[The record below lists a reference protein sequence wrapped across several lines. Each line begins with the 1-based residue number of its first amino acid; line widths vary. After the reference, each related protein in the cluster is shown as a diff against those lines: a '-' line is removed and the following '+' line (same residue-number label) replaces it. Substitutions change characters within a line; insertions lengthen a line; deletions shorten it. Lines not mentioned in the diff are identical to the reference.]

1 MRCIKAG
8 YAVLDSETRAVK
20 HRPHRVNKGVVKAD
34 TLALYHLLCYN
45 ERISVQGT
53 VNAPFA
59 VENVVNAFLSSKTAK
74 ADILHL
80 YVFTPVRNLS
90 QSVFIYHIIFRVDE

>member
-8 YAVLDSETRAVK
+8 HAVSWILKGAVK
-20 HRPHRVNKGVVKAD
+20 YRPHRRNKGVEKID

-53 VNAPFA
+53 VNAPFT
-59 VENVVNAFLSSKTAK
+59 VENDVNAFLSSKTVK
-74 ADILHL
+74 ADILDL